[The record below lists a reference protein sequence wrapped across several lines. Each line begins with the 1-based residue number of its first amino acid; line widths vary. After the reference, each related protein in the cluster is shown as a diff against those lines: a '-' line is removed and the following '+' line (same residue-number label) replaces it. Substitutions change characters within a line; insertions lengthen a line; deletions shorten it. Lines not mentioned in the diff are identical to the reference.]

1 MLEREAKRRYLTE
14 MAIVMATYIVT
25 LTIAIRLGRDMDEGL
40 AKTLLTVL
48 PAIPVLLTVWVIARQ
63 FRRADEF
70 VRLRSLESIAIAAGV
85 TAGLTFTY
93 GFLENAGYPRLS
105 MFWVWG
111 IMGFT
116 WGAHACLRCLWS
128 R

>member
-1 MLEREAKRRYLTE
+1 MLEREAKRRYFTE
-14 MAIVMATYIVT
+14 MLIVMALYVGA
-25 LTIAIRLGRDMDEGL
+25 LTIALRVGNGLEPGL
-40 AKTLLTVL
+40 AKTLVTLL
-48 PAIPVLLTVWVIARQ
+48 PAIPVFLMVWVISRQ

-70 VRLRSLESIAIAAGV
+70 VRLRSLESIAVAAGV

-93 GFLENAGYPRLS
+93 GFLENIGFPRLS

-116 WGAHACLRCLWS
+116 WGTHSCLRCLWAK
-128 R
+128 